1 MTGRAREGRKAT
13 VHRLF
18 RAAAALGVTA
28 LLLAGCDSADAWASP
43 HPIPTPKGSIAPDFV
58 YPTSSPSPGAT
69 ITPKPGSW
77 DALHPS
83 AGYRVVLLTYGN
95 DAATRTV
102 ATAVKDWAKAEHV
115 DLRTM
120 VPANDKDTIPSIT
133 KAIGMKPDLIVS
145 AGNDLIDPLTVVTA
159 SNLQQRFL
167 IVGAELAEPTYN
179 VTAVDWN
186 GASFRGEGL
195 DMSSAYDPAT
205 FSAQRCAAAIRAGT
219 AAVLSNLTGIVVWL
233 N

>member
-1 MTGRAREGRKAT
+1 M
-13 VHRLF
+13 
-18 RAAAALGVTA
+18 
-28 LLLAGCDSADAWASP
+28 
-43 HPIPTPKGSIAPDFV
+43 PTPHGSLAPDFV

-77 DALHPS
+77 DAVHPS
-83 AGYRVVLLTYGN
+83 AGYRVVLLTSGD
-95 DAATRTV
+95 DAPTKTLV
-102 ATAVKDWAKAEHV
+102 TAVKAWAEDEDV
-115 DLRTM
+115 DLRTV
-120 VPANDKDTIPSIT
+120 VPRNDKDAIGSIT

-159 SNLQQRFL
+159 SNLQQKFL

-205 FSAQRCAAAIRAGT
+205 FTPDRGAAAIRAGT
-219 AAVLSNLTGIVVWL
+219 AAVLSGVTGIVVWIR
-233 N
+233 